1 MTKADYTI
9 AAGILEIPSGDT
21 IRVNSPQWWEW
32 LESDEAVA
40 FTFDCDHGIKNYR
53 ARKEAIK
60 GKSGKFWYAYK
71 RHEGTLRKR
80 YIGKSEE
87 LSLEKL
93 EAIAY
98 DLLTPAKPRE
108 SKPELPTELPNEVG
122 EYRELLNEARRIAI
136 QRESEFERL
145 IAQKVQV
152 CRENQELKKQL
163 ELLPTQ
169 VCNNELANEVERLK
183 AELDSRCHELTLK
196 SQECSDLLAKL
207 ETVIHPVT
215 STPLE
220 AVCEYEQ
227 NHDAIINTLPKPPK
241 EITRNWMEFWR
252 FKTWLKTKS
261 QTTNSNPPEGT
272 LNKLITEAFAVRGH
286 NNTEARFSTLRAI
299 AQIFGM
305 NLYQDLG
312 GGNYFI
318 TQAGL
323 KKELTRSKDLSGI
336 EAWLRGYAP

>member
-9 AAGILEIPSGDT
+9 AAGILEVPSGDT

-98 DLLTPAKPRE
+98 DLLTPAKSRE

-136 QRESEFERL
+136 QRESDFERL
-145 IAQKVQV
+145 IAQKVEV
-152 CRENQELKKQL
+152 CKENQELKQQL
-163 ELLPTQ
+163 ELLHTRLG
-169 VCNNELANEVERLK
+169 NTETELKKANALVMELEKQIEKERKQFTDARYAYAAERRQLSERLQSEK
-183 AELDSRCHELTLK
+183 AKIEAPDTLLAELLN
-196 SQECSDLLAKL
+196 
-207 ETVIHPVT
+207 
-215 STPLE
+215 
-220 AVCEYEQ
+220 EYEQ
-227 NHDAIINTLPKPPK
+227 NHDEITASLPKLPK
-241 EITRNWMEFWR
+241 EVTRNWVELWR
-252 FKTWLKTKS
+252 FKTWLKARNQEGGSS
-261 QTTNSNPPEGT
+261 Q
-272 LNKLITEAFAVRGH
+272 
-286 NNTEARFSTLRAI
+286 
-299 AQIFGM
+299 
-305 NLYQDLG
+305 
-312 GGNYFI
+312 
-318 TQAGL
+318 
-323 KKELTRSKDLSGI
+323 
-336 EAWLRGYAP
+336 

>member
-152 CRENQELKKQL
+152 CKENQELKQQL
-163 ELLPTQ
+163 ESLHT
-169 VCNNELANEVERLK
+169 RLGNTE
-183 AELDSRCHELTLK
+183 AELEKAKVEAPDT
-196 SQECSDLLAKL
+196 LLAEVL
-207 ETVIHPVT
+207 N
-215 STPLE
+215 
-220 AVCEYEQ
+220 EYEQ
-227 NHDAIINTLPKPPK
+227 NHDEITASLPKLPK
-241 EITRNWMEFWR
+241 EVTRNWVELWR
-252 FKTWLKTKS
+252 FKTWLKARNQEGGSS
-261 QTTNSNPPEGT
+261 Q
-272 LNKLITEAFAVRGH
+272 
-286 NNTEARFSTLRAI
+286 
-299 AQIFGM
+299 
-305 NLYQDLG
+305 
-312 GGNYFI
+312 
-318 TQAGL
+318 
-323 KKELTRSKDLSGI
+323 
-336 EAWLRGYAP
+336 

>member
-9 AAGILEIPSGDT
+9 AAGILEVPSGDT

-98 DLLTPAKPRE
+98 DLLTPAKSRE

-136 QRESEFERL
+136 QRESDFERL

-152 CRENQELKKQL
+152 CKENQELKQQL
-163 ELLPTQ
+163 ELLHTQ
-169 VCNNELANEVERLK
+169 VGNKRASSEVNKLKEEVANLKEEVRRLQAVANLEKQQKETYQRKWDEGNRDKKELIQRVREAEKERAPL
-183 AELDSRCHELTLK
+183 LSILT
-196 SQECSDLLAKL
+196 
-207 ETVIHPVT
+207 
-215 STPLE
+215 
-220 AVCEYEQ
+220 EYEQ
-227 NHDAIINTLPKPPK
+227 NHDQIVSSLPKPPK
-241 EITRNWMEFWR
+241 EVTRNWVELWR
-252 FKTWLKTKS
+252 FKMWLKSRS
-261 QTTNSNPPEGT
+261 QWDNR
-272 LNKLITEAFAVRGH
+272 V
-286 NNTEARFSTLRAI
+286 
-299 AQIFGM
+299 
-305 NLYQDLG
+305 
-312 GGNYFI
+312 
-318 TQAGL
+318 
-323 KKELTRSKDLSGI
+323 
-336 EAWLRGYAP
+336 